1 MLQAYVEPTMEGLR
15 VGKEVGVEVGVGA
28 GVEQVVRGRVGKGR
42 EGKGRVEVVARAP
55 HSGCSR
61 CHLSRSHLQM
71 CGCAGVDVQ
80 PGSER
85 VSTTWV
91 TTDGSSKRVRWCMVP
106 TLISHTHRVRC
117 W

>member
-1 MLQAYVEPTMEGLR
+1 

-28 GVEQVVRGRVGKGR
+28 GVEQVGKGR
-42 EGKGRVEVVARAP
+42 VVRGRVEVVARAP

-61 CHLSRSHLQM
+61 CHFGRSHLQM
-71 CGCAGVDVQ
+71 CGGTGVDVQ
-80 PGSER
+80 PGSEQ

-91 TTDGSSKRVRWCMVP
+91 TGSSKRVRWCMVP
-106 TLISHTHRVRC
+106 TLSSHTHRVRC